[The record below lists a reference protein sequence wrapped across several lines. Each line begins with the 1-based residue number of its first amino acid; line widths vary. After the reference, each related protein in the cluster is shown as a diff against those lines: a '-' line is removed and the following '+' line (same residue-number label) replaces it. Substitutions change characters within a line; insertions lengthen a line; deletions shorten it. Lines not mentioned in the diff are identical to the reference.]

1 MGLFKKLIKPI
12 KKVVKASTKPLK
24 TTKRVVSNATH
35 PVRSAKRAVKSP
47 LDPLAGLA
55 SKKNTIH
62 SKGDINRVSV
72 ERNPGNTR
80 FLRPE

>member
-12 KKVVKASTKPLK
+12 KKAVSKATHPLK

-35 PVRSAKRAVKSP
+35 PVRATKRALKSP
-47 LDPLAGLA
+47 LDPMAGLA

-62 SKGDINRVSV
+62 SKGDINRVTV
-72 ERNPGNTR
+72 EKNPTYK
-80 FLRPE
+80 FLK